1 MKRVRIIID
10 GRVQGVGFRYFV
22 SKQANEHNI
31 KGHVRNLFDGRVE
44 VDAEGKSDNLNRFVI
59 DCRKGPSMARVDEFV
74 VHDVPTFGFTKSS
87 VKT

>member
-22 SKQANEHNI
+22 SKQAGEHNI

-44 VDAEGKSDNLNRFVI
+44 VDAEGEGDNLNRFII
-59 DCRKGPSMARVDEFV
+59 DCRRGPTMARVDEFII
-74 VHDVPTFGFTKSS
+74 HDVPTFGFSKFS
-87 VKT
+87 VKS